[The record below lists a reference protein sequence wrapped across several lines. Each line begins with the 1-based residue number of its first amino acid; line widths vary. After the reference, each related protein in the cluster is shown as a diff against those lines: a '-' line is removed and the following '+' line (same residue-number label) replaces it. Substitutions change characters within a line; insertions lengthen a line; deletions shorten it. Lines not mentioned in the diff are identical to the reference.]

1 MPRRGIRGVQY
12 GKGLR
17 KASGRLAYS
26 GLSLRLV
33 ETVSV
38 PADQCSEAVEAVLL
52 LGTYHEVP
60 DPVALLEH
68 LHPELRPSARLSIV
82 ESQWNRG
89 TK

>member
-17 KASGRLAYS
+17 KSSGRLVYS

-68 LHPELRPSARLSIV
+68 LRPELRPSARLSIV
-82 ESQWNRG
+82 ESQQAG
-89 TK
+89 G